1 MRGAAVAAVIVV
13 VAVVL
18 VYGTFA
24 GTYNRLVQANQQVNA
39 AQADVETQLQRR
51 FDLIPN
57 LVESTRG
64 ILAQERAV
72 FEAIATARTQYAGTR
87 PGTPE
92 RVEAANQVQG
102 ALARLLVI
110 VENYPVLRSNET
122 VQSLMRELASTENQV
137 AYARRGYNTAVQ
149 AYDTMVQSFPTN
161 HLASSF
167 GFRPRP
173 YFQAQPGSEQAP
185 RVNLSV
191 PAKP

>member
-1 MRGAAVAAVIVV
+1 MRGATIAAVIVV
-13 VAVVL
+13 VVAVL

-57 LVESTRG
+57 LVESTKAVL
-64 ILAQERAV
+64 IQERTV
-72 FEAIATARTQYAGTR
+72 FEALATARTQYAGTR

-92 RVEAANQVQG
+92 RVEAANQYQS
-102 ALARLLVI
+102 AIARLLVI
-110 VENYPVLRSNET
+110 VENYPVLRSSET

-137 AYARRGYNTAVQ
+137 AYARRGYNAAVQ

-161 HLASSF
+161 LLASSF